1 MNTWRPTRSVAG
13 PLLAALVGGC
23 LLVAGGLA
31 WLAWDR
37 FATGFDF
44 GVFLYAL
51 LAGLCAAGAGWAG
64 YQLLSVA
71 RLRYTLDRNALI
83 IHWGGLR
90 QVVPLARVS
99 QAVAVADLPAP
110 ERPRRPRGPRWPGLW
125 VGAARAGADQP
136 VLAYATA
143 PPPRQVLVMTPT
155 VAYAVSPARPADF
168 LAELARRQALGP
180 TQDPPQGTE
189 AAAWATHPLL
199 HDRLAVGLLL
209 LGLVL
214 KLALWGYLAVMVARL
229 PDLFPLHWNTQ
240 GEADLIGHAEELLRL
255 PVIAL
260 GLWLADALLAALL
273 HRRERLA
280 ALVLYG
286 GAAVVQVVFWA
297 AALTI
302 VLRAVAGG

>member
-1 MNTWRPTRSVAG
+1 MNTWRPARSVAG
-13 PLLAALVGGC
+13 PLIAALAVGC

-51 LAGLCAAGAGWAG
+51 LAGLCAAGAAWAG

-90 QVVPLARVS
+90 QVVPLARVRE
-99 QAVAVADLPAP
+99 AVAVADLPAP
-110 ERPRRPRGPRWPGLW
+110 QRPRRPRGPRWPGLW
-125 VGAARAGADQP
+125 VGAARGGADQP

-143 PPPRQVLVMTPT
+143 PPGGQVLVITPT
-155 VAYAVSPARPADF
+155 VAYAVSPAPPADL

-214 KLALWGYLAVMVARL
+214 NLALWGYLAVMVARL

-240 GEADLIGHAEELLRL
+240 GEADLIGHAEEVLRL
-255 PVIAL
+255 PIIAL
-260 GLWLADALLAALL
+260 GLWLADAGLAALL

-280 ALVLYG
+280 ALFLYSG
-286 GAAVVQVVFWA
+286 GVGGQIVFWA

-302 VLRAVAGG
+302 VLRAVAGE